1 MKSYVSRF
9 ALALAAAL
17 LLFPAITQAQP
28 RVARGR
34 VYTKADVDRIIK
46 RVEDRSD
53 KFEKEFDRALDRSRL
68 NNTRREDQLND
79 YAEDLEKAT
88 DELRREF
95 DRRDTWAENK
105 DEVRECLEIATKLDR
120 AMRARRLGPKVEST
134 WAALRAELNTLA
146 GVYNLGTVGS
156 AAYSGPNR
164 EKTSPRNGYA
174 KNECHSCHRGG

>member
-1 MKSYVSRF
+1 MKTYFLRF
-9 ALALAAAL
+9 AMALTAVL
-17 LLFPAITQAQP
+17 LLLPAITQAQP

-34 VYTKADVDRIIK
+34 IYTKADVDRIIE

-68 NNTRREDQLND
+68 NNTRREDQLNEH
-79 YAEDLEKAT
+79 AEDLEKAT

-105 DEVRECLEIATKLDR
+105 AEVRECLEIATKIDR

-134 WAALRAELNTLA
+134 WAALRHELNTLA
-146 GVYNLGTVGS
+146 GVYNLPAVGS
-156 AAYSGPNR
+156 AQY
-164 EKTSPRNGYA
+164 
-174 KNECHSCHRGG
+174 

>member
-1 MKSYVSRF
+1 MKTCFFKF
-9 ALALAAAL
+9 ALALAAAFL
-17 LLFPAITQAQP
+17 LIPAIGQAQP

-34 VYTKADVDRIIK
+34 LYTKADVDRIIK

-53 KFEKEFDRALDRSRL
+53 KFKKEFDKALDRSRL

-79 YAEDLEKAT
+79 YADDLEKAT

-105 DEVRECLEIATKLDR
+105 SEVRKCLEIATKINV

-134 WAALRAELNTLA
+134 WSALRSELNTLA
-146 GVYNLGTVGS
+146 GVYNLPPVGS
-156 AAYSGPNR
+156 AQY
-164 EKTSPRNGYA
+164 
-174 KNECHSCHRGG
+174 

>member
-1 MKSYVSRF
+1 MKTYFLR
-9 ALALAAAL
+9 LALASAAAFL
-17 LLFPAITQAQP
+17 LIPAIGLAQP

-34 VYTKADVDRIIK
+34 LYTKADVDRIIK

-53 KFEKEFDRALDRSRL
+53 KFKKEFDKSLDRSRL

-95 DRRDTWAENK
+95 DRRDAWAENK
-105 DEVRECLEIATKLDR
+105 SEVRKCLEIATKINV

-134 WAALRAELNTLA
+134 WSALRSELNTLA
-146 GVYNLGTVGS
+146 GVYNLPPVGS
-156 AAYSGPNR
+156 AQY
-164 EKTSPRNGYA
+164 
-174 KNECHSCHRGG
+174 

>member
-1 MKSYVSRF
+1 MKTCLFTF
-9 ALALAAAL
+9 ALALALAFL
-17 LLFPAITQAQP
+17 LIPAIGQAQP

-34 VYTKADVDRIIK
+34 LYSKADVDRIIK

-53 KFEKEFDRALDRSRL
+53 KFEKEFDKALDRSRL

-105 DEVRECLEIATKLDR
+105 TEVRKCLEMATKINV
-120 AMRARRLGPKVEST
+120 AMRSRRLGPKVEST
-134 WAALRAELNTLA
+134 WAALRSELNTLA
-146 GVYNLGTVGS
+146 GVYNLPLVGS
-156 AAYSGPNR
+156 AQY
-164 EKTSPRNGYA
+164 
-174 KNECHSCHRGG
+174 